1 MFYDKLEAPPV
12 PGSLKEALCILV
24 FRYRQEQEFYGLL
37 SGLHTDKKMQQE
49 CFEKY
54 KRAKFPYVLKTAV
67 DERDRTA
74 AVLAR
79 AFEQGPILIKPIEEK
94 TTWSKSKKGS

>member
-1 MFYDKLEAPPV
+1 M
-12 PGSLKEALCILV
+12 V

-37 SGLHTDKKMQQE
+37 VNSHGDPKQKAE

-67 DERDRTA
+67 DERDRTRK
-74 AVLAR
+74 LLEK
-79 AFEQGPILIKPIEEK
+79 AFEAGPIVIEPARDRK
-94 TTWSKSKKGS
+94 TWSK

>member
-1 MFYDKLEAPPV
+1 M
-12 PGSLKEALCILV
+12 

-37 SGLHTDKKMQQE
+37 SGLHTDTKLQQE

-79 AFEQGPILIKPIEEK
+79 AFEQGPFIITPLQEK
-94 TTWSKSKKGS
+94 TTWSKSKEES

>member
-1 MFYDKLEAPPV
+1 M

-37 SGLHTDKKMQQE
+37 TGLHTDTKMKQE

-67 DERDRTA
+67 DERDRTK
-74 AVLAR
+74 AVLER
-79 AFEQGPILIKPIEEK
+79 AFAAGPIMVTPLED
-94 TTWSKSKKGS
+94 KKI